1 MAEPPRDSEDRATDH
16 PAGDSPE
23 PNESPPPAP
32 AGPVAGVGVAW
43 LVTLGVSTI
52 PDMAFVHYI
61 GSVPPRMIV
70 FKAGLLAGLIVLG
83 LAWKNLRHLGAY
95 FTLLLVNVLG
105 WWAIDRVRSLPA
117 VAAWEEGAGWVAGIM
132 AIQLMKLAL
141 AAVTILALLLVMRR
155 RQAAFLAIGDLGAP
169 AARVPWLGLMH
180 PTPWKTFGPIVA
192 VTAATMIGLF
202 MWAANQPSADVLTR
216 TIPLAGTVLFYS
228 LLNGFSEE
236 ISYRASLVAPLNRA
250 VGKNQAMAL
259 TAVFFG
265 LAHYAGGVPLA
276 VFPTVVMT
284 GFLGWLMAK
293 SLIETKGL
301 GWAWFIHAV
310 GDIPVF
316 FFLAANSVAAGQ

>member
-1 MAEPPRDSEDRATDH
+1 MTEPEA
-16 PAGDSPE
+16 
-23 PNESPPPAP
+23 PNPPAP

-52 PDMAFVHYI
+52 PDMAWIHYI
-61 GSVPPRMIV
+61 GSVPPGMIM
-70 FKAGLLAGLIVLG
+70 FKAGLLAGMVVLG
-83 LAWKNLRHLGAY
+83 LAWKHLRPLGAY

-105 WWAIDRVRSLPA
+105 WWAIDRVRALPT
-117 VAAWEEGAGWVAGIM
+117 VAAWEENAGWVAGIM

-141 AAVTILALLLVMRR
+141 AAVTIVALLLVMRR
-155 RQAAFLAIGDLGAP
+155 RQPAGLMCGDLGAP
-169 AARVPWLGLMH
+169 AERVPWLGLMH
-180 PTPWKTFGPIVA
+180 PTPWKIFGPIVA

-202 MWAANQPSADVLTR
+202 MWMANRPTAEVLTH
-216 TIPLAGTVLFYS
+216 TLPLVGTVLFCA
-228 LLNGFSEE
+228 LLNAFSEE
-236 ISYRASLVAPLNRA
+236 ISFRASLVAPLHRT

-276 VFPTVVMT
+276 VFPTLVMT

-310 GDIPVF
+310 ADIPVF
-316 FFLAANSVAAGQ
+316 FFLAANAVTAGP

>member
-1 MAEPPRDSEDRATDH
+1 
-16 PAGDSPE
+16 
-23 PNESPPPAP
+23 
-32 AGPVAGVGVAW
+32 VAW

-52 PDMAFVHYI
+52 PDMAWNHYI
-61 GSVPPRMIV
+61 GSVPPGMIV
-70 FKAGLLAGLIVLG
+70 FKAGLLAGMIVLG
-83 LAWKNLRHLGAY
+83 LAWKNLRHLVAY
-95 FTLLLVNVLG
+95 FILLLVNVLG
-105 WWAIDRVRSLPA
+105 WWAIDRVRALPA
-117 VAAWEEGAGWVAGIM
+117 VAAWEQDAGWVAGIM

-155 RQAAFLAIGDLGAP
+155 RQAAGLAFGNLGAP
-169 AARVPWLGLMH
+169 AERVPWLGLMH
-180 PTPWKTFGPIVA
+180 PAPWTTFGPIVA

-202 MWAANQPSADVLTR
+202 MWVANRPTADVLAR
-216 TIPLAGTVLFYS
+216 TVPLVGTVLFYS

-236 ISYRASLVAPLNRA
+236 ISYRVSLVAPLHRT

-265 LAHYAGGVPLA
+265 LAHYYGGVPLA
-276 VFPTVVMT
+276 AFPTVVMT

-310 GDIPVF
+310 ADIPVF
-316 FFLAANSVAAGQ
+316 FFLAANSVAAGP